1 MITKSELLETA
12 KLKGISNAGYAE
24 KDYLLELLLFSLAKN
39 TKQELIFKGGTALY
53 KFYKLERFSEDLDFS
68 EAGMTDIDTLIKKTL
83 LDLSRFRVE
92 TESFKVREPFDT
104 VLITF
109 RTKGPLYDGRSQTL
123 SSLRVDINRKS
134 AVELKPLRLR
144 LASLYTE
151 IPPFYMLVMQEREIL
166 AEKIRAII
174 ARNKARDLFDAFA
187 LIEKGTEVDSDL
199 IEKKLKYYSLEFS
212 KKGLSGAI
220 DKKQNLWA
228 NELKHLLNEAP
239 SFIDVKRKVL
249 SVF

>member
-1 MITKSELLETA
+1 MITKSELLEIA
-12 KLKGISNAGYAE
+12 KLKGISNIGYAE
-24 KDYLLELLLFSLAKN
+24 KDYLLELLLFSIAKN
-39 TKQELIFKGGTALY
+39 TKQELVFKGGTALY
-53 KFYKLERFSEDLDFS
+53 KFYKLERFSEDIDFS
-68 EAGMTDIDTLIKKTL
+68 EAEKSDIDLLIKKTL
-83 LDLSRFRVE
+83 FDLSKFRVE
-92 TESFKVREPFDT
+92 TEFFKVKEPFDS

-109 RTKGPLYDGRSQTL
+109 RTRGPLYDGRPQTF

-144 LASLYTE
+144 LTSLYTE

-166 AEKIRAII
+166 AEKIRTIM

-187 LIEKGTEVDSDL
+187 LIEKGTEVDSEL
-199 IEKKLKYYSLEFS
+199 IKKKLKYYSLEFS
-212 KKGLSGAI
+212 KKRLSEAI
-220 DKKQNLWA
+220 DRKQNLWA

-239 SFIDVKRKVL
+239 SFIDAKRKVL

>member
-1 MITKSELLETA
+1 MITKSELFEVA
-12 KLKGISNAGYAE
+12 RLKGISNVGYAE

-68 EAGMTDIDTLIKKTL
+68 EAKATDIDSLIKKTL
-83 LDLSRFRVE
+83 FDLSKFKVE
-92 TESFKVREPFDT
+92 TKVFKVREPFNSI
-104 VLITF
+104 LITF
-109 RTKGPLYDGRSQTL
+109 RAKGPLYDGRPQTF
-123 SSLRVDINRKS
+123 SSLRVDINKES
-134 AVELKPLRLR
+134 TVELKPLRLR
-144 LASLYTE
+144 FASLYTE
-151 IPPFYMLVMQEREIL
+151 IPPFYILVMQEKEIL
-166 AEKIRAII
+166 AEKIRTIM

-187 LIEKGTEVDSDL
+187 LIEKGTEIDSDL

-212 KKGLSGAI
+212 KKELSEAI
-220 DKKQNLWA
+220 DKKQNLWVH
-228 NELKHLLNEAP
+228 ELKHLLNEVP